1 MQKKGTREKDCGSD
15 ILDWAAI
22 VVSQNKKEKKKTSFF
37 KVPVKQ
43 FYTPQARILHGHE
56 EVVTHKKYFKLLKK
70 LLRNQTAFWYMPVQ
84 NFSSLF
90 FWHNMQVVNQHS
102 HMDNLR
108 KKEVSLVR
116 RVLPEF
122 KSTFELKIPTTC
134 MGRYCVMGVDMAII
148 NVHFSHELI
157 EWCQPPTA
165 FNLVPRNVNYSWCP
179 HLGSHDCN

>member
-22 VVSQNKKEKKKTSFF
+22 VVSQNKKRKEKTSFF

-43 FYTPQARILHGHE
+43 FYTPQARILHGIQ
-56 EVVTHKKYFKLLKK
+56 
-70 LLRNQTAFWYMPVQ
+70 LLRNQTAFWYTPVQ

-116 RVLPEF
+116 WVLPEF
-122 KSTFELKIPTTC
+122 KSTFELKISHYMHGEILCNASGHGNYKCSFLSWVDRMMSTTNC
-134 MGRYCVMGVDMAII
+134 LQL
-148 NVHFSHELI
+148 SPQK
-157 EWCQPPTA
+157 CQLL
-165 FNLVPRNVNYSWCP
+165 LVPSPGKPW
-179 HLGSHDCN
+179 L